1 MFGAP
6 KWHPPKN
13 WETGGA
19 PVLDSHRSL
28 VYTTINRM
36 MVLAAGG
43 ALERRCGWGGTCGED
58 VNLLFWDANLGLEKL
73 KIERATG
80 HLISMASAGWED
92 TTTNQKS
99 AKTMEYILGRRHAG
113 R

>member
-1 MFGAP
+1 MAATKK
-6 KWHPPKN
+6 KW
-13 WETGGA
+13 EMGGA
-19 PVLDSHRSL
+19 PVLDSCRSL

-36 MVLAAGG
+36 MVSVTGG

-92 TTTNQKS
+92 ATTYRKL
-99 AKTMEYILGRRHAG
+99 AETMEYILGGRHTG